1 LAVPIMANF
10 AAPMQNFHELSDF
23 MEVVMA
29 CPQQTPNW
37 LKEFDTKPIGITVK
51 FKAKPEQRNAF
62 VKAMKRHQGVTIE
75 EEGVVGVPHFKLH
88 TSPFDDNVFYLVEE
102 WASAK
107 ALKKHFVAGY
117 MGQLVDELKDL
128 LVPTSESHTY
138 VSLYNLGF
146 EPLDNPQVVSPEL
159 ESTAAEPMQNFGEL
173 SEFMEVIM
181 AGPEQAPAWLK
192 EFDTKPIGITVKFK
206 AKPELRNAFVK
217 AMKRHQKVTIQ
228 QEGVVAV
235 PHFKLHT
242 SPFDDHIFYLVEE
255 WASANALRKHFVAD
269 YMGQLV
275 KEMKDLLVPS
285 SESQTYVSLYD
296 LGFDEK

>member
-1 LAVPIMANF
+1 M
-10 AAPMQNFHELSDF
+10 
-23 MEVVMA
+23 
-29 CPQQTPNW
+29 
-37 LKEFDTKPIGITVK
+37 G
-51 FKAKPEQRNAF
+51 KPEQRNNF

-88 TSPFDDNVFYLVEE
+88 TSPFDDHVFYLVEE
-102 WASAK
+102 WASAQ
-107 ALKKHFVAGY
+107 ALKKHFLAGY
-117 MGQLVDELKDL
+117 MGQLVEELKDI
-128 LVPTSESHTY
+128 LVPSSESQTY

-146 EPLDNPQVVSPEL
+146 EAISNPQVAAPALQPSL
-159 ESTAAEPMQNFGEL
+159 AEPMQNFGEL

-181 AGPEQAPAWLK
+181 AGPERTPAWLK
-192 EFDTKPIGITVKFK
+192 DFDTKPIGITVKFK
-206 AKPELRNAFVK
+206 AKPEHRNDFVK
-217 AMKRHQKVTIQ
+217 SMKRHQKVTIQ

-242 SPFDDHIFYLVEE
+242 SPFDDHVFYLVEE
-255 WASANALRKHFVAD
+255 WASAQALKKHFLAG

-275 KEMKDLLVPS
+275 EELKDILVPS